1 MATTVHEET
10 TAIPESA
17 DDITTT
23 TATAE
28 EHAEE
33 GGIEGV
39 IGTFGV
45 RGDLFAAQLVNF
57 LLVLFVLWRFA
68 YKPIMRM
75 LDEREQKI
83 AESVKNAETI
93 EKRLR
98 DAEAEHNQ
106 IVTAARAEAQAI
118 VEKAVADTEVRKTE
132 MVDAAKREVERVI
145 QKGKQQLDDERQA
158 MLVAARKDLVDLAV
172 KAAAKIVTDG
182 LTEKKSQS
190 LAEEMVRKLT

>member
-10 TAIPESA
+10 TVVPEGA
-17 DDITTT
+17 DEAITTT
-23 TATAE
+23 VAE
-28 EHAEE
+28 EHSEE

-57 LLVLFVLWRFA
+57 LLVLLVLWRFA
-68 YKPIMRM
+68 YRPIMRM

-83 AESVKNAETI
+83 AESVKNAEAI

-98 DAEAEHNQ
+98 EADIEHEK
-106 IVTAARAEAQAI
+106 IVTAARAEAQSI
-118 VEKAVADTEVRKTE
+118 IEKAVADTEVRRAD
-132 MVDAAKREVERVI
+132 MVEAAKREVERVI

-158 MLVAARKDLVDLAV
+158 MLVAARKDLVDIAV

-190 LAEEMVRKLT
+190 LAEEMIRKLT